1 MYRVCEREQVDF
13 RWRRMEISES
23 RVNKEGSGEIGFDR
37 TGKTIDSEPHSALT
51 AALKD
56 LDSGFESGAQKDR
69 RQKGNGID

>member
-23 RVNKEGSGEIGFDR
+23 RVNKEGYGEIGFGTCDWQEDR
-37 TGKTIDSEPHSALT
+37 TGTTIDSEPHSALT

-56 LDSGFESGAQKDR
+56 LNSGFESGAQKDR
-69 RQKGNGID
+69 R